1 MNRRKLKIFGF
12 ISLIIVSLAGSIAS
26 TISWFRETVEL
37 SPDVAGSVQGAY
49 YAGGDGTSGNPFQI
63 HDPIHLYNL
72 AWLQYFGTYN
82 KFNDSGALTTQTY
95 FVVTSD
101 LDMTGWTLPPIG
113 TEDFPFL
120 GKFDGGSHTIKGLI
134 STNEFGSGSSVKTP
148 QKFTGFG
155 DTYHQPEIVGFF
167 GVVGKLPND
176 SYSYTSVNNQMINC
190 TLEGTKVES
199 RTSKTLIG
207 IAAGYVNATMNGVKI
222 KGAAT
227 IDVNG
232 TTASTAVDA
241 TNITENLSDYGLVG
255 YSTKTGS
262 GGSYSQ
268 KLSKFYS
275 NGEGSGGGGEG
286 ADWGGSIDMLSLYNR
301 LSKVYNEDSYDNGD
315 FTVNT
320 ITDVNGVTTKQK
332 VENLDNHFAGL
343 SADDY
348 SYTFNKHNAGNQN
361 YYYLYGDYSPVS
373 GTKTNYEYNEAIKGG
388 TATQLKIS
396 QAGANLYYIYYQESR
411 QTNYL
416 MIPQLASTETS
427 KYIGSSHKTTSIG
440 SATKFFR
447 DNYNGGYRF
456 YTIQIIDDKEFYVF
470 LYGGSSTLAVQRKD
484 KTSERAMMANKWVTW
499 FSSGSGIYW
508 KNNSSTY
515 YYLRYSSSTFLCGSN
530 NSLASIDFNV
540 GDNQYLN
547 IDSDGNC
554 MSTTDISQA
563 SILYFINSK
572 LFTVIDGKIFYLTL
586 SNSSI
591 KAICVIAEND
601 ATSWTYS
608 SESLSFQYSN
618 TTYYLDMSKVTM
630 HGTDSIKSTLT
641 EVGTG
646 DLSNVT
652 YLSEKVVTSDTN
664 PSLFK
669 NTYLPLSVSGSNIYS
684 TSNNNTGYIISGK
697 QFVESDYASVEESR
711 RYRSGDI
718 RVSRYDMDNIS
729 ESLGQ
734 NTFDNSKLYAIT
746 ATSNSDYSLITD
758 TNNNGTNVPSGL
770 SSITGRKTAAS
781 LNRYNDWS
789 IAGGATNTGAR
800 VALGN
805 VFTNDSS
812 NIYGLHFMN
821 ASISSSNVV
830 TIPNAKI
837 NGVTYTSRKM
847 PKDSIDFVVKDI
859 GYITFFAGTY
869 FGVGYDSVNTSFF
882 SLHQIS
888 RNNDGEITDITE
900 IKDIW
905 KDNSNNYYYNPTNTT
920 NLTKLFDTEVLTNPS
935 KFINNAVYY
944 FEIPVSAGEYALGS
958 VSGKNGAYLMYLDI
972 SASGEQVLVDT
983 LFAYSITTKNTGN
996 AYPVGV
1002 DFVPTSVTGDGGET
1016 IAISIASGEQGSLI
1030 IAISNKDIS
1039 VTDTSSIANYAYK
1052 SSKCVDS
1059 DPNDNQFICNLSGA
1073 PPTSSG
1079 GGVRILNIDLSKT
1092 NGDTYS
1098 IRITDILSDD
1108 SGTIDSSTFE
1118 LNSGSGFVGSTQSA
1132 IEALSTEI
1140 NLTNLRE
1147 LEIAAILSRAT
1158 GTGEFVT
1165 TYNTANCSDANK
1177 IVDVDIDLNGTTIS
1191 VGVTANYTFRING
1204 EPYADSSTYPA
1215 S

>member
-1 MNRRKLKIFGF
+1 MSRFTFNKAILIAAMAAFSLLGVITGTIAWF
-12 ISLIIVSLAGSIAS
+12 ISTV
-26 TISWFRETVEL
+26 TISNINGRGTTDSAYFAYGTGTV
-37 SPDVAGSVQGAY
+37 D
-49 YAGGDGTSGNPFQI
+49 DPFGI
-63 HDPIHLYNL
+63 SDTRHLNNL
-72 AWLQYFGTYN
+72 AWLQYNGTFDDNHYY
-82 KFNDSGALTTQTY
+82 FELANDINMDGSQY
-95 FVVTSD
+95 VI
-101 LDMTGWTLPPIG
+101 PPIG
-113 TEDFPFL
+113 TEDHPFI
-120 GKFDGGSHTIKGLI
+120 GVFDGNGHTINNVKVTNDPASFSSKPTNI
-134 STNEFGSGSSVKTP
+134 SYT
-148 QKFTGFG
+148 QA
-155 DTYHQPEIVGFF
+155 DAEIVGFF
-167 GVVGKLPND
+167 GVVGKYD
-176 SYSYTSVNNQMINC
+176 GSASYASSVNSLSDV
-190 TLEGTKVES
+190 TLKNVTVES
-199 RTSKTLIG
+199 KTAETLIG
-207 IAAGYVNATMNGVKI
+207 LAAGYVNADMSGVKVD
-222 KGAAT
+222 GEVT
-227 IDVNG
+227 LDVNDQEH
-232 TTASTAVDA
+232 TAKTSITD
-241 TNITENLSDYGLVG
+241 NISDYGLVG

-268 KLSKFYS
+268 KLSRFYS
-275 NGEGSGGGGEG
+275 NGEGSGGGHGQ
-286 ADWGGSIDMLSLYNR
+286 DFGGSIDMLSLYNR

-320 ITDVNGVTTKQK
+320 VTNVNGVTTKQK

-348 SYTFNKHNAGNQN
+348 SYTFNKHISGDQDF
-361 YYYLYGDYSPVS
+361 YYLYGDYSPVS
-373 GTKTNYEYNEAIKGG
+373 GTKLSIEYTESIKNVDF
-388 TATQLKIS
+388 TQWKIRQAAEDMYYFSNSANNRFLKLPQFS
-396 QAGANLYYIYYQESR
+396 S
-411 QTNYL
+411 TNYL
-416 MIPQLASTETS
+416 NLQNSNYVTSGSDYTIFYRTTVNSSLSTY
-427 KYIGSSHKTTSIG
+427 K
-440 SATKFFR
+440 
-447 DNYNGGYRF
+447 F
-456 YTIQIIDDKEFYVF
+456 YTIQTINGRKYYVY
-470 LYGGSSTLAVQRKD
+470 LYFNINGD
-484 KTSERAMMANKWVTW
+484 KTRTLQARAYTALQTSSRTTW
-499 FSSGSGIYW
+499 TLDSSQR
-508 KNNSSTY
+508 
-515 YYLRYSSSTFLCGSN
+515 L
-530 NSLASIDFNV
+530 
-540 GDNQYLN
+540 
-547 IDSDGNC
+547 
-554 MSTTDISQA
+554 SQ
-563 SILYFINSK
+563 
-572 LFTVIDGKIFYLTL
+572 V
-586 SNSSI
+586 
-591 KAICVIAEND
+591 
-601 ATSWTYS
+601 
-608 SESLSFQYSN
+608 YSN
-618 TTYYLDMSKVTM
+618 TTYYITYSSNYFQMAASSTNAAILKSTPGEANYLTISSDGNCSTTDVSNNATLFGFENNKIFTILDNKLYYLVYDNENSKVMAVYAIDETSATSWTFSNNNLSFQTS
-630 HGTDSIKSTLT
+630 GNTYYLDFSSSGFKSSSQTT
-641 EVGTG
+641 IYMDEMGTG
-646 DLSNVT
+646 SFNNVYYVSSYSKNSSSN
-652 YLSEKVVTSDTN
+652 SGSF
-664 PSLFK
+664 S
-669 NTYLPLSVSGSNIYS
+669 NTYIPLSVSSSNIYS
-684 TSNNNTGYIISGK
+684 TISRNTGYIISGK
-697 QFVESDYASVEESR
+697 ESATGSPESD
-711 RYRSGDI
+711 RYREGDI

-729 ESLGQ
+729 TSLGQ
-734 NTFDNSKLYAIT
+734 STFDNSKLYAIT

-770 SSITGRKTAAS
+770 SSITGRKTATS

-800 VALGN
+800 VALGD
-805 VFTNDSS
+805 VFTKDSS
-812 NIYGLHFMN
+812 NIYGLHFMK
-821 ASISSSNVV
+821 ASISESDVE

-837 NGVTYTSRKM
+837 NGVTYASRKM

-869 FGVGYDSVNTSFF
+869 FSVGYDSVNTSFF

-888 RNNDGEITDITE
+888 RNDAGEITDITE

-920 NLTKLFDTEVLTNPS
+920 NLTKLFDTEVLTEPN

-983 LFAYSITTKNTGN
+983 VSAYSITTISTGN

-1002 DFVPTSVTGDGGET
+1002 DFVPISVTGDGGET

-1030 IAISNKDIS
+1030 IAISTKDIS

-1052 SSKCVDS
+1052 SSNCVVS
-1059 DPNDNQFICNLSGA
+1059 NPNDDQFICNLSGA
-1073 PPTSSG
+1073 PPTPSG

-1118 LNSGSGFVGSTQSA
+1118 LDSGSGFVNSTQSA